1 MVELEKGDEDDIKT
15 GRDDDIMRDMDA
27 GKADYKAAEEYTDAA
42 LEELKG
48 SGLQMFKQRER
59 QREGDEIDK
68 KKDR

>member
-59 QREGDEIDK
+59 ERGGGQ
-68 KKDR
+68 DR